1 MSFFG
6 GGGWVLKEIWSMS
19 LNNPFFF
26 TLSPSQMEQQSG
38 IIFGQNRLELDRFL
52 EGDTQDGKTNK
63 Q

>member
-1 MSFFG
+1 
-6 GGGWVLKEIWSMS
+6 MS

-26 TLSPSQMEQQSG
+26 TPSPSQMEQQSG